1 MELRGLSSC
10 RAVLH
15 AAHNPCDVLSH
26 RELLLDPVMAA
37 SSARFGITHTTPTNH
52 LPMTRSSFKWVCN
65 NLAHDL
71 DMTLDTIDY
80 RWWRNNL
87 TRLHLDSV
95 QT

>member
-10 RAVLH
+10 GAVLH
-15 AAHNPCDVLSH
+15 AAHDPCDALSH
-26 RELLLDPVMAA
+26 REPLLDPVMAA
-37 SSARFGITHTTPTNH
+37 SFTRFGITHTTSTNH
-52 LPMTRSSFKWVCN
+52 LPMTRSTFKRVCN

-80 RWWRNNL
+80 RWQRNNL
-87 TRLHLDSV
+87 TRVHLDSV